1 MMASENLKN
10 KNLNKPDPL
19 EIKTFDLN
27 SSSMIEASA
36 GTGKTFTISNLVVR
50 LLLEGLKKGKGEN
63 ATPLDIEDILV
74 VTFTNAAASD
84 LRARILEKIHTCRVL
99 FEAIGKGQKTV
110 DSLDENDPLK
120 DIVELYLID
129 KLKIKDRL
137 ENNNAV
143 DIVIQK
149 KQAILYSRLLIRAE
163 RSIDKASI
171 STIHSFCNKA
181 LNQIYSFEA
190 GRAFNVELTN
200 DVEEEKRE
208 AAFSVW
214 RDLFYKDSDFN
225 KDLLLELLDKD
236 SPLSFKKTVA
246 NLDRVR
252 LINDAKGYFGFSLK
266 SYYQSSEKLQKTPI
280 ARLKYLLDAVEKDIA
295 SINEEHAQDIQIV
308 EKYKDEVFAANGGPG
323 SLYELAK
330 GEPKKNPIKSDVK
343 SILKSLLANIASGKF
358 NSFNFG
364 QEIKKNVKKS
374 YDFKDFYNEDSNFV
388 SGIKDYAFARLAEID
403 EFEKA
408 ASSVIITALGMQA
421 NVDLIKKELEY
432 LVSVMMIKK
441 IDALCERDNLISNNE
456 VLRQLAVALTKE
468 KDRRDV
474 LASLLRKRYP
484 IAMIDEFQDT
494 DPVQFTVFSKL
505 YLNQDAVNSN
515 AHCYLIG
522 DPKQSIYKFRG
533 SDINSYNEAKSQ
545 IEEIGGCVYTLE
557 TNYRS
562 NANVVKAVNGIF
574 AQVKEGC
581 DSNYVTKPFDYND
594 SYSKKTPSN
603 IKFEPV
609 IASPNS
615 EKSSFY
621 FDIPIEDNL
630 VASDENLS
638 DTSENNTSVCNFVR
652 KIEFN
657 DKTKAEVLMQAIS
670 KSVAL
675 EVKRCLLYGKINS
688 KGNVRAVKPSD
699 IAILVS
705 NKNENKAIQDALKEL
720 SIQSVYFSDDESVL
734 SSSSQSKS
742 YSNSSDDTKKASVE
756 AENIIYLMEAI
767 CNSTNASKVYRLL
780 GSSLLSLTREEF
792 IQKTD
797 SFEFDDEISLLRE
810 CGNKWESYG
819 FITAF
824 LYYLNKHDLLKTML
838 NAENGERALSN
849 YFQIAEIIQ
858 SINSKVIGSNAQLL
872 WFKDLVLNGNS
883 DLSDDVTKKH
893 LESEQS
899 LVKIYTIHKS
909 KGLQYPI
916 VFSPFLFG
924 TTNYDKDGIYY
935 DPHDRHV
942 SLSLNPSEPVNG
954 TAISELE
961 KVASLQEKVR
971 LLYVDLTRAQLAN
984 FVFLPIYNDEKKTNA
999 VSALRSI
1006 TIPKE
1011 GELLK
1016 ALDSEELFTNLNKFD
1031 NESDPDN
1038 EKLIAAKVKVESQC
1052 SEKIDEPSSLDK
1064 GSVDNSFTV
1073 TSYSAI
1079 TSGAHND
1086 MFASDIDE
1094 KEIEPD
1100 ANDLEEDISNEER
1113 NLINFTFTR
1122 GSAAGSFL
1130 HKLLEIVLSR
1140 NDVNKE
1146 DQDSIYQFVNSQLKY
1161 DYYHLISNQGNE
1173 KICALASWLNNILNA
1188 NLLPESSKND
1198 HLKLSDLTPDNC
1210 ARELDYYLPCKDFK
1224 VKVLNKLCHEFYA
1237 KVVKDNNL
1245 SHIPDLPDLK
1255 KSNFKGFMK
1264 GSLDLVAKFTTKQG
1278 DKFFMIDYKSNYLGD
1293 SFGDYTQDSI
1303 LKSIFEARYDVQI
1316 LFYSLA
1322 LYRFLKCTLHDF
1334 LYEKDFGGVMYLY
1347 LRGMNSNNTVSPG
1360 QFYVRPSEEL
1370 IKRLSDL
1377 FDGIEGDNRQ
1387 E

>member
-1 MMASENLKN
+1 MVASEILEN

-120 DIVELYLID
+120 DIVELYLKD
-129 KLKIKDRL
+129 KLKVKDSL

-143 DIVIQK
+143 DINIQQ
-149 KQAILYSRLLIRAE
+149 KQATLYSRLLIRAE

-208 AAFSVW
+208 AAFTVW

-225 KDLLLELLDKD
+225 KELLLELLGKD
-236 SPLSFKKTVA
+236 SPLGFKKTIEE
-246 NLDRVR
+246 LSQVR
-252 LINDAKGYFGFSLK
+252 LINDTEGYFGFSLK
-266 SYYQSSEKLQKTPI
+266 SYYHSSETLQKTPI

-295 SINEEHAQDIQIV
+295 AINEEHAQDLQIV
-308 EKYKDEVFAANGGPG
+308 EKYKNEVFDANEKPG

-330 GEPKKNPIKSDVK
+330 GDYKKNAIKSDVK
-343 SILKSLLANIASGKF
+343 IILKSLLANIASGKF

-421 NVDLIKKELEY
+421 NVDLIKKELDC

-441 IDALCERDNLISNNE
+441 TDALCERDNLISNNE

-562 NANVVKAVNGIF
+562 NANVVKAVNEIF

-581 DSNYVTKPFDYND
+581 DSNYVAKPFDYND
-594 SYSKKTPSN
+594 SYSEKTPSN

-935 DPHDRHV
+935 DPHDSHV

-1100 ANDLEEDISNEER
+1100 ANDIDEDISNEEH
-1113 NLINFTFTR
+1113 NLINFTFSR
-1122 GSAAGSFL
+1122 GSSAGSFL

-1146 DQDSIYQFVNSQLKY
+1146 DQESIYQFVNSQLKY

-1173 KICALASWLNNILNA
+1173 KISALASWLTNILNA
-1188 NLLPESSKND
+1188 NLLPESSNNS

-1224 VKVLNKLCHEFYA
+1224 VKVLNELCHEFYE
-1237 KVVKDNNL
+1237 KVVQDNNL

-1293 SFGDYTQDSI
+1293 SFCDYTQDSI

-1322 LYRFLKCTLHDF
+1322 LFRFLKCTLHDF
-1334 LYEKDFGGVMYLY
+1334 SYEKDFGGVMYLY
-1347 LRGMNSNNTVSPG
+1347 LRGMNSNDTVSTG

-1370 IKRLSDL
+1370 IKRLSNL

>member
-50 LLLEGLKKGKGEN
+50 LLLEGLKNGKGEK

-120 DIVELYLID
+120 DIVELYLKD
-129 KLKIKDRL
+129 KLKVKDSL

-143 DIVIQK
+143 DINIQQ

-1113 NLINFTFTR
+1113 NLINFTFSR

-1377 FDGIEGDNRQ
+1377 FDGIEDNNH

>member
-50 LLLEGLKKGKGEN
+50 LLLEGLKNGKGEN

-120 DIVELYLID
+120 DIVELYLKD
-129 KLKIKDRL
+129 KLKVKDSL

-143 DIVIQK
+143 DINIQQ

-942 SLSLNPSEPVNG
+942 SLSLNPSELVNG

-1038 EKLIAAKVKVESQC
+1038 EKLIAAKVKVESQW

-1113 NLINFTFTR
+1113 NLINFTFSR

>member
-1 MMASENLKN
+1 MMASENLEN

-120 DIVELYLID
+120 DIVELYLKD
-129 KLKIKDRL
+129 KLKVKDSL

-143 DIVIQK
+143 DINIQQ

-208 AAFSVW
+208 AAFTVW

-225 KDLLLELLDKD
+225 KDLLLELLGKD
-236 SPLSFKKTVA
+236 SPLCFKKTVA

-280 ARLKYLLDAVEKDIA
+280 ARLKYLLVAVEKDIA
-295 SINEEHAQDIQIV
+295 SINEEHAQDVQIV

-1113 NLINFTFTR
+1113 NLINFTFSR

-1377 FDGIEGDNRQ
+1377 FDGIEDNNH

>member
-50 LLLEGLKKGKGEN
+50 LLLEGLKNGKGEK

-120 DIVELYLID
+120 DIVELYLKD
-129 KLKIKDRL
+129 KLKVKDSL

-143 DIVIQK
+143 DINIQQ

-1113 NLINFTFTR
+1113 NLINFTFSR

-1293 SFGDYTQDSI
+1293 TFGDYTQDSI

-1377 FDGIEGDNRQ
+1377 FDGIEDNNH

>member
-110 DSLDENDPLK
+110 SSLDKDDALK
-120 DIVELYLID
+120 DIVELYLKD
-129 KLKIKDRL
+129 KLKVKDSL

-143 DIVIQK
+143 DINIQK

-225 KDLLLELLDKD
+225 KDLLLELLGKD
-236 SPLSFKKTVA
+236 SPLSLKKTVEK
-246 NLDRVR
+246 LSRVR

-295 SINEEHAQDIQIV
+295 SINEEHAQDLQIV
-308 EKYKDEVFAANGGPG
+308 EKYKDEVFEANGGPG
-323 SLYELAK
+323 SLYKLDK
-330 GEPKKNPIKSDVK
+330 GDYSRGGLVSNVK
-343 SILKSLLANIASGKF
+343 IILKSLLANTASAKF
-358 NSFNFG
+358 NSVNFG
-364 QEIKKNVKKS
+364 EEISKNVKKD
-374 YDFKDFYNEDSNFV
+374 YDFKDFYNEDCNFV
-388 SGIKDYAFARLAEID
+388 RGTKGYVFARSGEIS

-408 ASSVIITALGMQA
+408 ARSVIILARDMRA
-421 NVDLIKKELEY
+421 NIDLIKKELDC

-441 IDALCERDNLISNNE
+441 TDALCERDNLISNNE
-456 VLRQLAVALTKE
+456 VLRQLAVALTK
-468 KDRRDV
+468 KDRGDV

-562 NANVVKAVNGIF
+562 NANVVKAVNEIF

-581 DSNYVTKPFDYND
+581 DSNYVAKPFDYND
-594 SYSKKTPSN
+594 SYSEKTPSN

-1113 NLINFTFTR
+1113 NLINFTFSR

-1377 FDGIEGDNRQ
+1377 FDGIEDNNH

>member
-1 MMASENLKN
+1 MMASENLEN

-120 DIVELYLID
+120 DIVELYLKD
-129 KLKIKDRL
+129 KLKVKDSL

-143 DIVIQK
+143 DINIQQ

-208 AAFSVW
+208 AAFTVW

-225 KDLLLELLDKD
+225 KDLLLELLGKD
-236 SPLSFKKTVA
+236 SPLCFKKTVA

-266 SYYQSSEKLQKTPI
+266 SYYQSSEKLQKMPI

-797 SFEFDDEISLLRE
+797 SFEFDDEISLLRV

-984 FVFLPIYNDEKKTNA
+984 FVFLPIYNDEKKTDA

-1113 NLINFTFTR
+1113 NLINFTFSR

-1377 FDGIEGDNRQ
+1377 FDGIEDNNH

>member
-1 MMASENLKN
+1 MMASEILEN

-120 DIVELYLID
+120 DIVELYLKD
-129 KLKIKDRL
+129 KLKVKDSL

-143 DIVIQK
+143 DINIQQ

-1113 NLINFTFTR
+1113 NLINFTFSR

-1173 KICALASWLNNILNA
+1173 KICALDSWLNNILNA

-1377 FDGIEGDNRQ
+1377 FDGIEDNNH

>member
-110 DSLDENDPLK
+110 SSLDENDPLK

-705 NKNENKAIQDALKEL
+705 NKNENKSIQDALKEL

-1113 NLINFTFTR
+1113 NLINFTFSR

-1245 SHIPDLPDLK
+1245 SHISDLPDLK

-1377 FDGIEGDNRQ
+1377 FDGIEDNNH

>member
-50 LLLEGLKKGKGEN
+50 LLLEGLKNGKGEN

-120 DIVELYLID
+120 DIVELYLKD
-129 KLKIKDRL
+129 KLKVKDSL

-143 DIVIQK
+143 DINIQQ

-468 KDRRDV
+468 KDRGDV

-858 SINSKVIGSNAQLL
+858 SINSKVIGSNAQIL

-984 FVFLPIYNDEKKTNA
+984 FVFLPVYLGEKKNDTK
-999 VSALRSI
+999 SALRAI
-1006 TIPKE
+1006 ATPKE

-1100 ANDLEEDISNEER
+1100 ANDLEEDISNEEC
-1113 NLINFTFTR
+1113 NLINFTFSR
-1122 GSAAGSFL
+1122 GSSAGSFL

-1146 DQDSIYQFVNSQLKY
+1146 DQESIYQFVNSQLKY

-1188 NLLPESSKND
+1188 NLLPESSNNS

-1237 KVVKDNNL
+1237 KVVQDNNL

-1370 IKRLSDL
+1370 IKRLSNL

>member
-50 LLLEGLKKGKGEN
+50 LLLEGLKNGKGEN

-120 DIVELYLID
+120 DIVELYLKD
-129 KLKIKDRL
+129 KLKVKDSL

-143 DIVIQK
+143 DINIQQ

-1031 NESDPDN
+1031 TESDPDN

-1113 NLINFTFTR
+1113 NLINFTFSR

-1146 DQDSIYQFVNSQLKY
+1146 DQNSIYQFVNSQLKY

-1303 LKSIFEARYDVQI
+1303 LTSIFEARYDVQI

-1377 FDGIEGDNRQ
+1377 FDGIEDNNH

>member
-50 LLLEGLKKGKGEN
+50 LLLEGLKNGKGEK

-120 DIVELYLID
+120 DIVELYLKD
-129 KLKIKDRL
+129 KLKVKDSL

-143 DIVIQK
+143 DINIQQ

-343 SILKSLLANIASGKF
+343 SILKSLLANVASGKF

-1113 NLINFTFTR
+1113 NLINFTFSR

-1377 FDGIEGDNRQ
+1377 FDGIEDNNH

>member
-50 LLLEGLKKGKGEN
+50 LLLEGLKNGKGEK

-120 DIVELYLID
+120 DIVELYLKD
-129 KLKIKDRL
+129 KLKVKDSL

-143 DIVIQK
+143 DINIQQ

-742 YSNSSDDTKKASVE
+742 YSNSSDDSPKASVE

-1038 EKLIAAKVKVESQC
+1038 EKLIAAKIKVDSQNNDR
-1052 SEKIDEPSSLDK
+1052 IDEPSSLDK

-1113 NLINFTFTR
+1113 NLINFTFSR

-1140 NDVNKE
+1140 NDVDKE
-1146 DQDSIYQFVNSQLKY
+1146 DQESIYQFVNSQLKY

-1377 FDGIEGDNRQ
+1377 FDGIEDNNH

>member
-50 LLLEGLKKGKGEN
+50 LLLEGLKNGKGEK

-120 DIVELYLID
+120 DIVELYLKD
-129 KLKIKDRL
+129 KLKVKDSL

-143 DIVIQK
+143 DINIQQ

-468 KDRRDV
+468 KDRMDV

-1113 NLINFTFTR
+1113 NLINFTFSR

-1377 FDGIEGDNRQ
+1377 FDGIEDNNH

>member
-50 LLLEGLKKGKGEN
+50 LLLEGLKNGKGEK

-120 DIVELYLID
+120 DIVELYLKD
-129 KLKIKDRL
+129 KLKVKDSL

-143 DIVIQK
+143 DINIQQ

-935 DPHDRHV
+935 NPHDRHV

-1006 TIPKE
+1006 IIPKE

-1113 NLINFTFTR
+1113 NLINFTFSR

-1161 DYYHLISNQGNE
+1161 DYYHLISNQGYE

-1377 FDGIEGDNRQ
+1377 FDGIEDNNH

>member
-50 LLLEGLKKGKGEN
+50 LLLEGLKNGKGEN

-120 DIVELYLID
+120 DIVELYLKD
-129 KLKIKDRL
+129 KLKVKDSL

-143 DIVIQK
+143 DINIQQ

-872 WFKDLVLNGNS
+872 WFKDLVLM
-883 DLSDDVTKKH
+883 VT
-893 LESEQS
+893 
-899 LVKIYTIHKS
+899 VIY
-909 KGLQYPI
+909 L
-916 VFSPFLFG
+916 
-924 TTNYDKDGIYY
+924 
-935 DPHDRHV
+935 
-942 SLSLNPSEPVNG
+942 
-954 TAISELE
+954 
-961 KVASLQEKVR
+961 
-971 LLYVDLTRAQLAN
+971 
-984 FVFLPIYNDEKKTNA
+984 
-999 VSALRSI
+999 
-1006 TIPKE
+1006 
-1011 GELLK
+1011 
-1016 ALDSEELFTNLNKFD
+1016 
-1031 NESDPDN
+1031 
-1038 EKLIAAKVKVESQC
+1038 
-1052 SEKIDEPSSLDK
+1052 
-1064 GSVDNSFTV
+1064 
-1073 TSYSAI
+1073 
-1079 TSGAHND
+1079 
-1086 MFASDIDE
+1086 M
-1094 KEIEPD
+1094 
-1100 ANDLEEDISNEER
+1100 
-1113 NLINFTFTR
+1113 
-1122 GSAAGSFL
+1122 
-1130 HKLLEIVLSR
+1130 
-1140 NDVNKE
+1140 
-1146 DQDSIYQFVNSQLKY
+1146 
-1161 DYYHLISNQGNE
+1161 
-1173 KICALASWLNNILNA
+1173 
-1188 NLLPESSKND
+1188 
-1198 HLKLSDLTPDNC
+1198 
-1210 ARELDYYLPCKDFK
+1210 
-1224 VKVLNKLCHEFYA
+1224 
-1237 KVVKDNNL
+1237 
-1245 SHIPDLPDLK
+1245 
-1255 KSNFKGFMK
+1255 M
-1264 GSLDLVAKFTTKQG
+1264 
-1278 DKFFMIDYKSNYLGD
+1278 
-1293 SFGDYTQDSI
+1293 
-1303 LKSIFEARYDVQI
+1303 
-1316 LFYSLA
+1316 
-1322 LYRFLKCTLHDF
+1322 
-1334 LYEKDFGGVMYLY
+1334 
-1347 LRGMNSNNTVSPG
+1347 
-1360 QFYVRPSEEL
+1360 
-1370 IKRLSDL
+1370 
-1377 FDGIEGDNRQ
+1377 
-1387 E
+1387 

>member
-1 MMASENLKN
+1 MMASEILEN

-120 DIVELYLID
+120 DIVELYLKD
-129 KLKIKDRL
+129 KLKVKDSL

-143 DIVIQK
+143 DINIQQ

-225 KDLLLELLDKD
+225 KDLLLELLGKD
-236 SPLSFKKTVA
+236 SPLSLKKTVEK
-246 NLDRVR
+246 LSRVR

-295 SINEEHAQDIQIV
+295 SINEEHAQDLQIV
-308 EKYKDEVFAANGGPG
+308 EKYKDEVFEANGGPG
-323 SLYELAK
+323 SLYKLDK
-330 GEPKKNPIKSDVK
+330 GDYSRGGLVSNVK
-343 SILKSLLANIASGKF
+343 IILKSLLANTASAKF
-358 NSFNFG
+358 NSVNFG
-364 QEIKKNVKKS
+364 EEISKNVKKD
-374 YDFKDFYNEDSNFV
+374 YDFKDFYNEDCNFV
-388 SGIKDYAFARLAEID
+388 RGTKGYVFARSGEIS

-408 ASSVIITALGMQA
+408 ARSVIILARDMRA
-421 NVDLIKKELEY
+421 NIDLIKKELDC

-441 IDALCERDNLISNNE
+441 TDALCERDNLISNNE
-456 VLRQLAVALTKE
+456 VLRQLAVALTK
-468 KDRRDV
+468 KDRGDV

-562 NANVVKAVNGIF
+562 NANVVKAVNEIF

-581 DSNYVTKPFDYND
+581 DSNYVAKPFDYND
-594 SYSKKTPSN
+594 SYSEKTPSN

-1113 NLINFTFTR
+1113 NLINFTFSR

-1377 FDGIEGDNRQ
+1377 FDGIEDNNH

>member
-1 MMASENLKN
+1 MMASENLEN

-120 DIVELYLID
+120 DIVELYLKD
-129 KLKIKDRL
+129 KLKVKDSL

-143 DIVIQK
+143 DINIQQ

-208 AAFSVW
+208 AAFTVW

-225 KDLLLELLDKD
+225 KDLLLELLGKD
-236 SPLSFKKTVA
+236 SPLCFKKTVA

-280 ARLKYLLDAVEKDIA
+280 ARLKYLLVAVEKDIA
-295 SINEEHAQDIQIV
+295 SINEEHAQDVQIV

-330 GEPKKNPIKSDVK
+330 GEPKKNAIKREVK
-343 SILKSLLANIASGKF
+343 SILKSLLANTVSGKF
-358 NSFNFG
+358 NSVNFG
-364 QEIKKNVKKS
+364 EEISKNVKD
-374 YDFKDFYNEDSNFV
+374 YDFKDFYNEDCNFV
-388 SGIKDYAFARLAEID
+388 SGKKGYAFARLDEIS

-408 ASSVIITALGMQA
+408 SRSVIILAHDIQT
-421 NVDLIKKELEY
+421 NIDLIKKELEY
-432 LVSVMMIKK
+432 LVSIMMIKK
-441 IDALCERDNLISNNE
+441 SDVLCERDNLISNNE

-468 KDRRDV
+468 KNRGDV

-545 IEEIGGCVYTLE
+545 IEKIGGCIYTLG
-557 TNYRS
+557 TNFRS
-562 NANVVKAVNGIF
+562 NANVVKAVNEIF
-574 AQVKEGC
+574 AQVKDES
-581 DSNYVTKPFDYND
+581 DSNYVAKPFDYND

-615 EKSSFY
+615 AKSSFY
-621 FDIPIEDNL
+621 FDIPKEDNL

-1006 TIPKE
+1006 IIPKE

-1113 NLINFTFTR
+1113 NLINFTFSR

-1188 NLLPESSKND
+1188 SLLPESSKND

-1264 GSLDLVAKFTTKQG
+1264 GSLDLVAKFTTKHG

-1334 LYEKDFGGVMYLY
+1334 SYEKDFGGVMYLY
-1347 LRGMNSNNTVSPG
+1347 LRGMNSNDTVSPG

-1377 FDGIEGDNRQ
+1377 FDGIEENNNH

>member
-1 MMASENLKN
+1 MIASENLKN

-374 YDFKDFYNEDSNFV
+374 YDFKEFYNEDSNFV

-581 DSNYVTKPFDYND
+581 DSNYVAKPFDYND
-594 SYSKKTPSN
+594 SYSEKTPSN

-621 FDIPIEDNL
+621 FDIPKEDNQ

-984 FVFLPIYNDEKKTNA
+984 FVFLPVYLGEKKNDTK
-999 VSALRSI
+999 SALRAI
-1006 TIPKE
+1006 ATPKE

-1113 NLINFTFTR
+1113 NLINFTFSR

-1377 FDGIEGDNRQ
+1377 FDGIEDNNH

>member
-1 MMASENLKN
+1 MMASEILEN

-99 FEAIGKGQKTV
+99 FEAIGKGQKTI

-120 DIVELYLID
+120 DIVELYLKD
-129 KLKIKDRL
+129 KLKVKDSL

-143 DIVIQK
+143 DINIQQ

-225 KDLLLELLDKD
+225 KDLLLELLGKD
-236 SPLSFKKTVA
+236 SPLSLKKTVEK
-246 NLDRVR
+246 LSRVR

-295 SINEEHAQDIQIV
+295 SINEEHAQDLQIV
-308 EKYKDEVFAANGGPG
+308 EKYKDEVFEANGGPG
-323 SLYELAK
+323 SLYKLDK
-330 GEPKKNPIKSDVK
+330 GDYSRGGLVSNVK
-343 SILKSLLANIASGKF
+343 IILKSLLANTASAKF
-358 NSFNFG
+358 NSVNFG
-364 QEIKKNVKKS
+364 EEISKNVKKD
-374 YDFKDFYNEDSNFV
+374 YDFKDFYNEDCNFV
-388 SGIKDYAFARLAEID
+388 RGTKGYVFARSGEIS

-408 ASSVIITALGMQA
+408 ARSVIILARDMRA
-421 NVDLIKKELEY
+421 NIDLIKKELDC

-441 IDALCERDNLISNNE
+441 TDALCERDNLISNNE
-456 VLRQLAVALTKE
+456 VLRQLAVALTK
-468 KDRRDV
+468 KDRGDV

-562 NANVVKAVNGIF
+562 NANVVKAVNEIF

-581 DSNYVTKPFDYND
+581 DSNYVAKPFDYND
-594 SYSKKTPSN
+594 SYSEKTPSN

-742 YSNSSDDTKKASVE
+742 YSNSSDDSPKASVE

-1100 ANDLEEDISNEER
+1100 ADDLEEDISNEER
-1113 NLINFTFTR
+1113 NLINFTFSR

-1188 NLLPESSKND
+1188 NLLPKSSKND

-1377 FDGIEGDNRQ
+1377 FDGIEDNNH

>member
-50 LLLEGLKKGKGEN
+50 LLLEGLKNGKGEN

-120 DIVELYLID
+120 DIVELYLKD
-129 KLKIKDRL
+129 KLKVKDSL

-143 DIVIQK
+143 DINIQQ

-942 SLSLNPSEPVNG
+942 SLSLNPSELVNG

-1113 NLINFTFTR
+1113 NLINFTFSR

-1377 FDGIEGDNRQ
+1377 FDGIEDNNH

>member
-1 MMASENLKN
+1 MEN

-120 DIVELYLID
+120 DIVELYLKD
-129 KLKIKDRL
+129 KLKVKDSL

-143 DIVIQK
+143 DINIQQ

-225 KDLLLELLDKD
+225 KDLLLELLGKD
-236 SPLSFKKTVA
+236 SPLSLKKTVEK
-246 NLDRVR
+246 LSRVR

-295 SINEEHAQDIQIV
+295 SINEEHAQDLQIV
-308 EKYKDEVFAANGGPG
+308 EKYKDEVFEANGGPG
-323 SLYELAK
+323 SLYKLDK
-330 GEPKKNPIKSDVK
+330 GDYSRGGLVSNVK
-343 SILKSLLANIASGKF
+343 IILKSLLANTASAKF
-358 NSFNFG
+358 NSVNFG
-364 QEIKKNVKKS
+364 EEISKNVKKD
-374 YDFKDFYNEDSNFV
+374 YDFKDFYNEDCNFV
-388 SGIKDYAFARLAEID
+388 RGTKGYVFARSGEIS

-408 ASSVIITALGMQA
+408 ARSVIILARDMRA
-421 NVDLIKKELEY
+421 NIDLIKKELDC

-441 IDALCERDNLISNNE
+441 TDALCERDNLISNNE
-456 VLRQLAVALTKE
+456 VLRQLAVALTK
-468 KDRRDV
+468 KDRGDV

-562 NANVVKAVNGIF
+562 NANVVKAVNEIF

-581 DSNYVTKPFDYND
+581 DSNYVAKPFDYND
-594 SYSKKTPSN
+594 SYSEKTPSN
-603 IKFEPV
+603 IKFDPV

-1113 NLINFTFTR
+1113 NLINFTFSR

-1377 FDGIEGDNRQ
+1377 FDGIEDNNH

>member
-50 LLLEGLKKGKGEN
+50 LLLEGLKNGKGEK

-120 DIVELYLID
+120 DIVELYLKD
-129 KLKIKDRL
+129 KLKVKDSL

-143 DIVIQK
+143 DINIQQ

-163 RSIDKASI
+163 RSIDKTSI

-1113 NLINFTFTR
+1113 NLINFTFSR

-1377 FDGIEGDNRQ
+1377 FDGIEDNNH

>member
-1 MMASENLKN
+1 MASENLEN
-10 KNLNKPDPL
+10 KKLNKPDPL

-50 LLLEGLKKGKGEN
+50 LLLEGLKNGKGSN

-110 DSLDENDPLK
+110 DSLDKDDPLK
-120 DIVELYLID
+120 DIVELYLKD
-129 KLKIKDRL
+129 KLKVKDSL

-143 DIVIQK
+143 DIGIQK
-149 KQAILYSRLLIRAE
+149 KQAILYSRLLTRAE

-208 AAFSVW
+208 AAFTVW

-225 KDLLLELLDKD
+225 KDLLLELLGKD
-236 SPLSFKKTVA
+236 SPLGFKKTIED
-246 NLDRVR
+246 LSQVR

-266 SYYQSSEKLQKTPI
+266 SYYHSSEKLQKTPI
-280 ARLKYLLDAVEKDIA
+280 TRLKYLLDAIEKEMA
-295 SINEEHAQDIQIV
+295 SINEEHAQDLHIV
-308 EKYKDEVFAANGGPG
+308 EKYKDEVFDANEGPG
-323 SLYELAK
+323 SLYKLAK
-330 GEPKKNPIKSDVK
+330 GDHKEKAIKSEVK
-343 SILKSLLANIASGKF
+343 IILNSLLANIASGKF

-374 YDFKDFYNEDSNFV
+374 YDFKDFYNEDSKFV
-388 SGIKDYAFARLAEID
+388 SVKKGHAFARLAEID

-408 ASSVIITALGMQA
+408 ASSVIISALGFQA
-421 NVDLIKKELEY
+421 NVDLIKKELEH
-432 LVSVMMIKK
+432 LVSIMMIKK
-441 IDALCERDNLISNNE
+441 TDVLCERDNLISNNE
-456 VLRQLAVALTKE
+456 VLRQLAVALTK
-468 KDRRDV
+468 KDNGDV

-505 YLNQDAVNSN
+505 YLNQVAVDSN
-515 AHCYLIG
+515 THCYLIG

-545 IEEIGGCVYTLE
+545 IEKIGGCIYTLE

-562 NANVVKAVNGIF
+562 NANVVKAVNEIF
-574 AQVKEGC
+574 AEVKKGI
-581 DSNYVTKPFDYND
+581 DGNYVAKPFDYSD
-594 SYSKKTPSN
+594 DFSKNNSSN

-609 IASPNS
+609 EASPNS
-615 EKSSFY
+615 GKSSFY
-621 FDIPIEDNL
+621 FDIPKEDNL

-638 DTSENNTSVCNFVR
+638 DTSENSSSVCNFVR

-657 DKTKAEVLMQAIS
+657 ASPKKDENAKVIS

-688 KGNVRAVKPSD
+688 KGNVRPVKPSD

-720 SIQSVYFSDDESVL
+720 SIQSVYFSDGGSVL

-742 YSNSSDDTKKASVE
+742 YGNSSDDSPKASVE

-780 GSSLLSLTREEF
+780 GSSLLSLTREDF
-792 IQKTD
+792 IQKT
-797 SFEFDDEISLLRE
+797 SSVEFDEEISLLRE
-810 CGNKWESYG
+810 CRNKWESYG

-858 SINSKVIGSNAQLL
+858 SVNSKVIGSSAQLL
-872 WFKDLVLNGNS
+872 WFKDLVLNDNS
-883 DLSDDVTKKH
+883 ELSEDVTKKH

-924 TTNYDKDGIYY
+924 TTTFDKNGIYY
-935 DPHDRHV
+935 DPKDSHV
-942 SLSLNPSEPVNG
+942 SLSLNSSEIVNG

-984 FVFLPIYNDEKKTNA
+984 FVFLPVYLDEKKDDTK
-999 VSALRSI
+999 SALRSI
-1006 TIPKE
+1006 TTPKE
-1011 GELLK
+1011 GGLLK
-1016 ALDSEELFTNLNKFD
+1016 ALDSEELFTNLSKFD

-1100 ANDLEEDISNEER
+1100 ANDIEEDISNEEH
-1113 NLINFTFTR
+1113 NLINFTFSR
-1122 GSAAGSFL
+1122 GSSAGSFL

-1173 KICALASWLNNILNA
+1173 KISALASWLNNILNA
-1188 NLLPESSKND
+1188 NLLPESSNNS

-1224 VKVLNKLCHEFYA
+1224 VKVLNELCHEFYA
-1237 KVVKDNNL
+1237 KVVQDNKL
-1245 SHIPDLPDLK
+1245 SYIPDLPDLK

-1334 LYEKDFGGVMYLY
+1334 SYEKDFGGVMYLY
-1347 LRGMNSNNTVSPG
+1347 LRGMNSNDTVSPG

-1370 IKRLSDL
+1370 IKRLSNL

-1387 E
+1387 D

>member
-1 MMASENLKN
+1 MMASEILEN

-120 DIVELYLID
+120 DIVELYLKD
-129 KLKIKDRL
+129 KLKVKDSL

-143 DIVIQK
+143 DINIQQ

-200 DVEEEKRE
+200 DFEEEKRE

-308 EKYKDEVFAANGGPG
+308 EKYKDEVFAANGDPG

-330 GEPKKNPIKSDVK
+330 GEPKKNPINSDVK

-388 SGIKDYAFARLAEID
+388 SGKKDYAFARLAEID

-1064 GSVDNSFTV
+1064 GSVDNCFTV

-1113 NLINFTFTR
+1113 NLINFTFSR

-1173 KICALASWLNNILNA
+1173 KISALASWLNNILNA

-1377 FDGIEGDNRQ
+1377 FDGIEDNNH

>member
-1 MMASENLKN
+1 MMASEILEN

-120 DIVELYLID
+120 DIVELYLKD
-129 KLKIKDRL
+129 KLKVKDSL

-143 DIVIQK
+143 DINIQQ

-295 SINEEHAQDIQIV
+295 SINEEHAQNIQIV

-838 NAENGERALSN
+838 NAENDERALSN

-942 SLSLNPSEPVNG
+942 SLSLNPSELVNG

-1113 NLINFTFTR
+1113 NLINFTFSR

>member
-50 LLLEGLKKGKGEN
+50 LLLEGLKNGKGEK

-120 DIVELYLID
+120 DIVELYLKD
-129 KLKIKDRL
+129 KLKVKDSL

-143 DIVIQK
+143 DINIQQ

-942 SLSLNPSEPVNG
+942 SLSLNPSELVNG

-1113 NLINFTFTR
+1113 NLINFTFSR

-1377 FDGIEGDNRQ
+1377 FDGIEDNNH

>member
-120 DIVELYLID
+120 DIVELYLKD
-129 KLKIKDRL
+129 KLKVKDSL

-143 DIVIQK
+143 DINIQQ

-208 AAFSVW
+208 AAFTVW

-225 KDLLLELLDKD
+225 KDLLLELLGKD
-236 SPLSFKKTVA
+236 SPLSLKKTVEK
-246 NLDRVR
+246 LSRVR

-441 IDALCERDNLISNNE
+441 TDALCERDNLISNNE

-581 DSNYVTKPFDYND
+581 DSNYVAKPFDYND

-621 FDIPIEDNL
+621 FDIPIEDNQ

-742 YSNSSDDTKKASVE
+742 YSNSSDDSPKASVE

-1113 NLINFTFTR
+1113 NLINFTFSR

-1377 FDGIEGDNRQ
+1377 FDGIEDNNH

>member
-1 MMASENLKN
+1 MMASEILEN

-120 DIVELYLID
+120 DIVELYLKD
-129 KLKIKDRL
+129 KLKVKDSL

-143 DIVIQK
+143 DINIQQ

-225 KDLLLELLDKD
+225 KDLLLELLGKD
-236 SPLSFKKTVA
+236 SPLSLKKTVEK
-246 NLDRVR
+246 LSRVR

-295 SINEEHAQDIQIV
+295 SINEEHAQDLQIV
-308 EKYKDEVFAANGGPG
+308 EKYKDEVFEANGGPG
-323 SLYELAK
+323 SLYKLDK
-330 GEPKKNPIKSDVK
+330 GDYSRGGLVSNVK
-343 SILKSLLANIASGKF
+343 IILKSLLANTASAKF
-358 NSFNFG
+358 NSVNFG
-364 QEIKKNVKKS
+364 EEISKNVKKD
-374 YDFKDFYNEDSNFV
+374 YDFKDFYNEDCNFV
-388 SGIKDYAFARLAEID
+388 RGTKGYVFARSGEIS

-408 ASSVIITALGMQA
+408 ARSVIILARDMRA
-421 NVDLIKKELEY
+421 NIDLIKKELDC

-441 IDALCERDNLISNNE
+441 TDALCERDNLISNNE
-456 VLRQLAVALTKE
+456 VLRQLAVALTK
-468 KDRRDV
+468 KDRGDV

-562 NANVVKAVNGIF
+562 NANVVKAVNEIF

-581 DSNYVTKPFDYND
+581 DSNYVAKPFDYND
-594 SYSKKTPSN
+594 SYSEKTPSN

-1031 NESDPDN
+1031 NESDPAN

-1113 NLINFTFTR
+1113 NLINFTFSR

-1173 KICALASWLNNILNA
+1173 KISALASWLNNILNA

-1377 FDGIEGDNRQ
+1377 FDGIEDNNH

>member
-120 DIVELYLID
+120 DIVELYLKD
-129 KLKIKDRL
+129 KLKVKDSL

-208 AAFSVW
+208 AAFTVW
-214 RDLFYKDSDFN
+214 RELFYKDSDFN
-225 KDLLLELLDKD
+225 KHLLLELLDKD

-280 ARLKYLLDAVEKDIA
+280 ARLNYLLDAVEKDIA

-308 EKYKDEVFAANGGPG
+308 EKYKDEVFAANGDPG

-330 GEPKKNPIKSDVK
+330 GEPKKNPIKREVK
-343 SILKSLLANIASGKF
+343 SILKSLLANTVSGKF
-358 NSFNFG
+358 NSVNFG
-364 QEIKKNVKKS
+364 EEISKNVKD
-374 YDFKDFYNEDSNFV
+374 YDFKEFYKEDSNFV
-388 SGIKDYAFARLAEID
+388 SGKKGYAFARLDEIS

-408 ASSVIITALGMQA
+408 SRSVIILAHDIQT
-421 NVDLIKKELEY
+421 NIDLIKKELEY
-432 LVSVMMIKK
+432 LVSIMMIKK
-441 IDALCERDNLISNNE
+441 SDALCERDNLISNNE

-468 KDRRDV
+468 KNRGDV

-545 IEEIGGCVYTLE
+545 IEKIGGCIYTLG
-557 TNYRS
+557 TNFRS
-562 NANVVKAVNGIF
+562 NANVVKAVNEIF
-574 AQVKEGC
+574 AQVKDES
-581 DSNYVTKPFDYND
+581 DSNYVAKPFDYND
-594 SYSKKTPSN
+594 SYSEKTPSN

-615 EKSSFY
+615 AKSSFY
-621 FDIPIEDNL
+621 FDIPKEDNQ

-984 FVFLPIYNDEKKTNA
+984 FVFLPVYLGEKKNDTK
-999 VSALRSI
+999 SALRAI
-1006 TIPKE
+1006 ATPKE

-1113 NLINFTFTR
+1113 NLINFTFSR

-1334 LYEKDFGGVMYLY
+1334 SYEKDFGGVMYLY
-1347 LRGMNSNNTVSPG
+1347 LRGMNSNDTVSPG

-1377 FDGIEGDNRQ
+1377 FDGIEENNNH

>member
-50 LLLEGLKKGKGEN
+50 LLLEGLKNGKGEK

-120 DIVELYLID
+120 DIVELYLKD
-129 KLKIKDRL
+129 KLKVKDSL

-143 DIVIQK
+143 DINIQQ

-574 AQVKEGC
+574 AQVKDES

-1113 NLINFTFTR
+1113 NLINFTFSR

-1377 FDGIEGDNRQ
+1377 FDGIEDNNH

>member
-120 DIVELYLID
+120 DIVELYLKD
-129 KLKIKDRL
+129 KLKVKDSL

-143 DIVIQK
+143 DINIQQ

-225 KDLLLELLDKD
+225 KDLLLELLGKD
-236 SPLSFKKTVA
+236 SPLSLKKTVEK
-246 NLDRVR
+246 LSRVR

-295 SINEEHAQDIQIV
+295 SINEEHAQDLQIV
-308 EKYKDEVFAANGGPG
+308 EKYKDEVFEANGGPG
-323 SLYELAK
+323 SLYKLDK
-330 GEPKKNPIKSDVK
+330 GDYSRGGLVSNVK
-343 SILKSLLANIASGKF
+343 IILKSLLANTASAKF
-358 NSFNFG
+358 NSVNFG
-364 QEIKKNVKKS
+364 EEISKNVKKD
-374 YDFKDFYNEDSNFV
+374 YDFKDFYNEDCNFV
-388 SGIKDYAFARLAEID
+388 RGTKGYVFARSGEIS

-408 ASSVIITALGMQA
+408 ARSVIILARDMRA
-421 NVDLIKKELEY
+421 NIDLIKKELDC

-441 IDALCERDNLISNNE
+441 TDALCERDNLISNNE
-456 VLRQLAVALTKE
+456 VLRQLAVALTK
-468 KDRRDV
+468 KDRGDV

-562 NANVVKAVNGIF
+562 NANVVKAVNEIF

-581 DSNYVTKPFDYND
+581 DSNYVAKPFDYND
-594 SYSKKTPSN
+594 SYSEKTPSN

-1113 NLINFTFTR
+1113 NLINFTFSR

-1377 FDGIEGDNRQ
+1377 FDGIEDNNH

>member
-1 MMASENLKN
+1 MMASEILEN

-74 VTFTNAAASD
+74 VTFTNVAASD

-120 DIVELYLID
+120 DIVELYLKD
-129 KLKIKDRL
+129 KLKVKDSL

-143 DIVIQK
+143 DINIQQ

-225 KDLLLELLDKD
+225 KDLLLELLGKD
-236 SPLSFKKTVA
+236 SPLSLKKTVEK
-246 NLDRVR
+246 LSRVR

-295 SINEEHAQDIQIV
+295 SINEEHAQDLQIV
-308 EKYKDEVFAANGGPG
+308 EKYKDEVFEANGGPG
-323 SLYELAK
+323 SLYKLDK
-330 GEPKKNPIKSDVK
+330 GDYSRGGLVSNVK
-343 SILKSLLANIASGKF
+343 IILKSLLANTASAKF
-358 NSFNFG
+358 NSVNFG
-364 QEIKKNVKKS
+364 EEISKNVKKD
-374 YDFKDFYNEDSNFV
+374 YDFKDFYNEDCNFV
-388 SGIKDYAFARLAEID
+388 RGTKGYVFARSGEIS

-408 ASSVIITALGMQA
+408 ARSVIILARDMRA
-421 NVDLIKKELEY
+421 NIDLIKKELDC

-441 IDALCERDNLISNNE
+441 TDALCERDNLISNNE
-456 VLRQLAVALTKE
+456 VLRQLAVALTK
-468 KDRRDV
+468 KDRGDV

-562 NANVVKAVNGIF
+562 NANVVKAVNEIF

-581 DSNYVTKPFDYND
+581 DSNYVAKPFDYND
-594 SYSKKTPSN
+594 SYSEKTPSN

-1113 NLINFTFTR
+1113 NLINFTFSR

-1377 FDGIEGDNRQ
+1377 FDGIEDNNH

>member
-50 LLLEGLKKGKGEN
+50 LLLEGLKNGKGEK

-120 DIVELYLID
+120 DIVELYLKD
-129 KLKIKDRL
+129 KLKVKDSL

-143 DIVIQK
+143 DINIQQ

-266 SYYQSSEKLQKTPI
+266 SYYQSSEKLQKTLI

-1113 NLINFTFTR
+1113 NLINFTFSR

-1377 FDGIEGDNRQ
+1377 FDGIEDNNH

>member
-63 ATPLDIEDILV
+63 TTSLDIEDILV

-110 DSLDENDPLK
+110 SSLDKDDALK
-120 DIVELYLID
+120 DIVDLYLID

-225 KDLLLELLDKD
+225 KDLLLELLGKD
-236 SPLSFKKTVA
+236 SPLCFKKTVA

-280 ARLKYLLDAVEKDIA
+280 ARLKYLLVAVEKDIA

-330 GEPKKNPIKSDVK
+330 GEPKKNAIKREVK
-343 SILKSLLANIASGKF
+343 SILKSLLANTVSGKF
-358 NSFNFG
+358 NSVNFG
-364 QEIKKNVKKS
+364 EEISKNVKKD
-374 YDFKDFYNEDSNFV
+374 YDFKEFYKEDSNFV
-388 SGIKDYAFARLAEID
+388 SGKKGYAFARLDEIS

-408 ASSVIITALGMQA
+408 SRSVIILAHDIQT
-421 NVDLIKKELEY
+421 NIDLIKKELEY
-432 LVSVMMIKK
+432 LVSIMMIKK
-441 IDALCERDNLISNNE
+441 SDALCERDNLISNNE

-468 KDRRDV
+468 KNRGDV

-545 IEEIGGCVYTLE
+545 IEKIGGCIYTLG

-562 NANVVKAVNGIF
+562 NANVVKAVNEIF
-574 AQVKEGC
+574 AQVKDES
-581 DSNYVTKPFDYND
+581 DSNYVAKPFDYSD
-594 SYSKKTPSN
+594 AYSQKNPSN
-603 IKFEPV
+603 IGFDPV
-609 IASPNS
+609 NASPNS
-615 EKSSFY
+615 AKSSFY
-621 FDIPIEDNL
+621 FDIPKEDNQ

-638 DTSENNTSVCNFVR
+638 VTSENSTSVCNFVR
-652 KIEFN
+652 KIEFSDTHN
-657 DKTKAEVLMQAIS
+657 DEVIS

-688 KGNVRAVKPSD
+688 KGNVRLVKPSD

-705 NKNENKAIQDALKEL
+705 NKKENKAIQYALKEL

-734 SSSSQSKS
+734 STSSQSKS
-742 YSNSSDDTKKASVE
+742 YSNSPDDTKKASVE
-756 AENIIYLMEAI
+756 AENIIYLMDAI

-780 GSSLLSLTREEF
+780 GSSLLGLTREDF
-792 IQKTD
+792 IQKTN
-797 SFEFDDEISLLRE
+797 SVEFDDEISLLRE
-810 CGNKWESYG
+810 CRNKWENYG

-824 LYYLNKHDLLKTML
+824 SHYLNKHDLLKTML

-858 SINSKVIGSNAQLL
+858 SVNSKVIGSKAQLL

-883 DLSDDVTKKH
+883 DFSDDVTKKH

-942 SLSLNPSEPVNG
+942 SLSLNPSEQVNG

-984 FVFLPIYNDEKKTNA
+984 FVFLPVYLGEKKNDTK
-999 VSALRSI
+999 SALRSI
-1006 TIPKE
+1006 ATPKD

-1016 ALDSEELFTNLNKFD
+1016 ALDSKELFTNLNIFD
-1031 NESDPDN
+1031 SESDPDN
-1038 EKLIAAKVKVESQC
+1038 EKLIASMIKVDSQGN
-1052 SEKIDEPSSLDK
+1052 ERIDEPSSLDK

-1113 NLINFTFTR
+1113 NLINFTFSR

-1146 DQDSIYQFVNSQLKY
+1146 DQESIYQFVNSQLKY

-1188 NLLPESSKND
+1188 NLLPESSKNN
-1198 HLKLSDLTPDNC
+1198 HLKLSDLTPENC

-1237 KVVKDNNL
+1237 KVVQDNNL

-1293 SFGDYTQDSI
+1293 SFCDYTQDSI

-1334 LYEKDFGGVMYLY
+1334 SYEKDFGGVMYLY
-1347 LRGMNSNNTVSPG
+1347 LRGMNSNDTVSLG

-1377 FDGIEGDNRQ
+1377 FDGIEENNNH

>member
-50 LLLEGLKKGKGEN
+50 LLLEGLKNGKGEK

-120 DIVELYLID
+120 DIVELYLKD
-129 KLKIKDRL
+129 KLKVKNSL

-143 DIVIQK
+143 DINIQQ

-942 SLSLNPSEPVNG
+942 SLSLNTSEPVNG

-1113 NLINFTFTR
+1113 NLINFTFSR

-1377 FDGIEGDNRQ
+1377 FDGIEDNNH

>member
-50 LLLEGLKKGKGEN
+50 LLLEGLKNGKGEK

-74 VTFTNAAASD
+74 VTFTNVAASD

-120 DIVELYLID
+120 DIVELYLKD
-129 KLKIKDRL
+129 KLKVKDSL

-143 DIVIQK
+143 DINIQQ

-1038 EKLIAAKVKVESQC
+1038 EKLIAAKVESQC

-1113 NLINFTFTR
+1113 NLINFTFSR

-1377 FDGIEGDNRQ
+1377 FDGIEDNNH

>member
-1 MMASENLKN
+1 MMASEILEN

-120 DIVELYLID
+120 DIVELYLKD
-129 KLKIKDRL
+129 KLKVKDSL

-143 DIVIQK
+143 DINIQQ

-225 KDLLLELLDKD
+225 KDLLLELLGKD
-236 SPLSFKKTVA
+236 SPLSLKKTVEK
-246 NLDRVR
+246 LSRVR

-295 SINEEHAQDIQIV
+295 SINEEHAQDLQIV
-308 EKYKDEVFAANGGPG
+308 EKYKDEVFEANGGPG
-323 SLYELAK
+323 SLYKLDK
-330 GEPKKNPIKSDVK
+330 GDYSRGGLVSNVK
-343 SILKSLLANIASGKF
+343 IILKSLLANTASAKF
-358 NSFNFG
+358 NSVNFG
-364 QEIKKNVKKS
+364 EEISKNVKKD
-374 YDFKDFYNEDSNFV
+374 YDFKDFYNEDCNFV
-388 SGIKDYAFARLAEID
+388 RGTKGYVFARSGEIS

-408 ASSVIITALGMQA
+408 ARSVIILARDMRA
-421 NVDLIKKELEY
+421 NIDLIKKELDC

-441 IDALCERDNLISNNE
+441 TDALCERDNLISNNE
-456 VLRQLAVALTKE
+456 VLRQLAVALTK
-468 KDRRDV
+468 KDRGDV

-562 NANVVKAVNGIF
+562 NANVVKAVNEIF

-581 DSNYVTKPFDYND
+581 DSNYVAKPFDYND
-594 SYSKKTPSN
+594 SYSEKTPSN

-942 SLSLNPSEPVNG
+942 SLSLNPSELVNG

-1113 NLINFTFTR
+1113 NLINFTFSR

-1377 FDGIEGDNRQ
+1377 FDGIEDNNH

>member
-1 MMASENLKN
+1 MMASEILEN

-120 DIVELYLID
+120 DIVELYLKD
-129 KLKIKDRL
+129 KLKVKDSL

-143 DIVIQK
+143 DINIQQ

-225 KDLLLELLDKD
+225 KDLLLELLGKD
-236 SPLSFKKTVA
+236 SPLSLKKTVEK
-246 NLDRVR
+246 LSRVR

-295 SINEEHAQDIQIV
+295 SINEEHAQDLQIV
-308 EKYKDEVFAANGGPG
+308 EKYKDEVFEANGGPG
-323 SLYELAK
+323 SLYKLDK
-330 GEPKKNPIKSDVK
+330 GDYSRGGLVSNVK
-343 SILKSLLANIASGKF
+343 IILKSLLANTASAKF
-358 NSFNFG
+358 NSVNFG
-364 QEIKKNVKKS
+364 EEISKNVKKD
-374 YDFKDFYNEDSNFV
+374 YDFKDFYNEDCNFV
-388 SGIKDYAFARLAEID
+388 RGTKGYVFARSGEIS

-408 ASSVIITALGMQA
+408 ARSVIILARDMRA
-421 NVDLIKKELEY
+421 NIDLIKKELDC

-441 IDALCERDNLISNNE
+441 TDALCERDNLISNNE
-456 VLRQLAVALTKE
+456 VLRQLAVALTK
-468 KDRRDV
+468 KDRGDV

-562 NANVVKAVNGIF
+562 NANVVKAVNEIF

-581 DSNYVTKPFDYND
+581 DSNYVAKPFDYND
-594 SYSKKTPSN
+594 SYSEKTPSN

-1113 NLINFTFTR
+1113 NLINFTFSR

-1237 KVVKDNNL
+1237 KVVQDNNL

-1377 FDGIEGDNRQ
+1377 FDGIEDNNH

>member
-1 MMASENLKN
+1 MMASEILEN

-110 DSLDENDPLK
+110 DSLDENAPLK
-120 DIVELYLID
+120 DIVELYLKD
-129 KLKIKDRL
+129 KLKVKDSL

-143 DIVIQK
+143 DINIQQ

-225 KDLLLELLDKD
+225 KDLLLELLGKD
-236 SPLSFKKTVA
+236 SPLSLKKTVEK
-246 NLDRVR
+246 LSRVR

-295 SINEEHAQDIQIV
+295 SINEEHAQDLQIV
-308 EKYKDEVFAANGGPG
+308 EKYKDEVFEANGGPG
-323 SLYELAK
+323 SLYKLDK
-330 GEPKKNPIKSDVK
+330 GDYSRGGLVSNVK
-343 SILKSLLANIASGKF
+343 IILKSLLANTASAKF
-358 NSFNFG
+358 NSVNFG
-364 QEIKKNVKKS
+364 EEISKNVKKD
-374 YDFKDFYNEDSNFV
+374 YDFKDFYNEDCNFV
-388 SGIKDYAFARLAEID
+388 RGTKGYVFARSGEIS

-408 ASSVIITALGMQA
+408 ARSVIILARDMRA
-421 NVDLIKKELEY
+421 NIDLIKKELDC

-441 IDALCERDNLISNNE
+441 TDALCERDNLISNNE
-456 VLRQLAVALTKE
+456 VLRQLAVALTK
-468 KDRRDV
+468 KDRGDV

-562 NANVVKAVNGIF
+562 NANVVKAVNEIF

-581 DSNYVTKPFDYND
+581 DSNYVAKPFDYND
-594 SYSKKTPSN
+594 SYSEKTPSN

-924 TTNYDKDGIYY
+924 TTNYDKEGIYY

-942 SLSLNPSEPVNG
+942 SLSLNPSEQVNG

-984 FVFLPIYNDEKKTNA
+984 FVFLPVYLVEKKNDIK
-999 VSALRSI
+999 SALRAI
-1006 TIPKE
+1006 ATPKE

-1016 ALDSEELFTNLNKFD
+1016 ALDSKELFTNLNIFD
-1031 NESDPDN
+1031 SESDPDN
-1038 EKLIAAKVKVESQC
+1038 EKLITAKIKVDSQNNDR
-1052 SEKIDEPSSLDK
+1052 IDEPSSLDK

-1094 KEIEPD
+1094 KEIEPE
-1100 ANDLEEDISNEER
+1100 ANDREEDISNEEH
-1113 NLINFTFTR
+1113 NLINFTFSR
-1122 GSAAGSFL
+1122 GSSAGSFL

-1237 KVVKDNNL
+1237 KVVQDNNL

-1293 SFGDYTQDSI
+1293 SFCDYTQDSI

-1322 LYRFLKCTLHDF
+1322 LFRFLKCTLHDF
-1334 LYEKDFGGVMYLY
+1334 SYEKDFGGVMYLY
-1347 LRGMNSNNTVSPG
+1347 LRGMNSNDTVSPG

-1377 FDGIEGDNRQ
+1377 FDGIDENNNH